1 MHKSDWEVINLI
13 SKHKR
18 TLLILVLAVLA
29 FIMVFPMVA
38 TVLDS
43 FMPGWEAAQ
52 YTADNTTNKS
62 IKLIPSEV
70 TLEQYDHAFIQNST
84 YWDYFWNSV
93 LLTVSIVIGQVII
106 SILAAYAFTVMKNR
120 WKEWLF
126 FLYIVV
132 MLLPFQVTLVPTYL
146 TADALGIIN
155 SYLSIILPGIFSTF
169 GVFLVRQHM
178 EQIPKSYIE
187 AAQID
192 GAGHIRVFLH
202 VMLPLS
208 KTSVVALVILCF
220 IDNWNM
226 VEQPMIFLSDTNK
239 WPLSLYFTY
248 FNQFIEMAFA
258 ASVMFMLPMLLIF
271 MNGEKQLMEGIKTSG
286 IK

>member
-1 MHKSDWEVINLI
+1 MINLR
-13 SKHKR
+13 SKRKR
-18 TLLILVLAVLA
+18 TLLIVVLTVLA
-29 FIMVFPMVA
+29 FFMIFPMVV

-43 FMPGWEAAQ
+43 FLPGWEAAQ
-52 YTADNTTNKS
+52 YTAENTTNKS

-70 TLEQYDHAFIQNST
+70 TLEQYKHALIQNST

-106 SILAAYAFTVMKNR
+106 SVLAAYAFTVMKNR
-120 WKEWLF
+120 WKEGLF

-132 MLLPFQVTLVPTYL
+132 MLLPFQVTLVPAYL

-155 SYLSIILPGIFSTF
+155 THLSIILPGIFSTF

-178 EQIPKSYIE
+178 EQVPKSYIE
-187 AAQID
+187 AAQMD
-192 GAGHIRVFLH
+192 GAGHMRVFLH
-202 VMLPLS
+202 IMLPLS
-208 KTSVVALVILCF
+208 KTSVVALAILCF

-239 WPLSLYFTY
+239 WPLSLYFSN

-258 ASVMFMLPMLLIF
+258 AAVVFMLPMLLIF

>member
-1 MHKSDWEVINLI
+1 MR
-13 SKHKR
+13 SKRKR
-18 TLLILVLAVLA
+18 TLLIVVLTVLA
-29 FIMVFPMVA
+29 FFMIFPMVV

-43 FMPGWEAAQ
+43 FLPGWEAAQ
-52 YTADNTTNKS
+52 YTAENTTNKS

-70 TLEQYDHAFIQNST
+70 TLEQYKHALIQNST

-106 SILAAYAFTVMKNR
+106 SVLAAYAFTVMKNR
-120 WKEWLF
+120 WKEGLF

-132 MLLPFQVTLVPTYL
+132 MLLPFQVTLVPAYL

-155 SYLSIILPGIFSTF
+155 THLSIILPGIFSTF

-178 EQIPKSYIE
+178 EQVPKSYIE
-187 AAQID
+187 AAQMD
-192 GAGHIRVFLH
+192 GAGHMRVFLH
-202 VMLPLS
+202 IMLPLS
-208 KTSVVALVILCF
+208 KTSVVALAILCF

-239 WPLSLYFTY
+239 WPLSLYFSN

-258 ASVMFMLPMLLIF
+258 AAVVFMLPMLLIF

>member
-1 MHKSDWEVINLI
+1 M
-13 SKHKR
+13 
-18 TLLILVLAVLA
+18 ILLAVLA
-29 FIMVFPMVA
+29 FIIVFPMVV
-38 TVLDS
+38 TVLNS
-43 FMPGWEAAQ
+43 FMPGWEVVQ
-52 YTADNTTNKS
+52 YTDEHAANKS

-70 TLEQYDHAFIQNST
+70 TLEQYERAFIQNSI
-84 YWDYFWNSV
+84 YWDYFWNSIR
-93 LLTVSIVIGQVII
+93 LTVSIVIGQVII
-106 SILAAYAFTVMKNR
+106 SILAAYAFTIMKNR

-132 MLLPFQVTLVPTYL
+132 MLLPFQVTLVPAYL
-146 TADALGIIN
+146 TADMLGIMN
-155 SYLSIILPGIFSTF
+155 THLSIILPGIFSTF
-169 GVFLVRQHM
+169 GVFLLRQHL

-187 AAQID
+187 AAHMD
-192 GAGHIRVFLH
+192 GAGHMRVFFH

-208 KTSVVALVILCF
+208 KTSVVALAILCF

-226 VEQPMIFLSDTNK
+226 VEQPMIFLSDTAK
-239 WPLSLYFTY
+239 WPLSLYFTF

-258 ASVMFMLPMLLIF
+258 ASVVFMLPMLLIF

>member
-1 MHKSDWEVINLI
+1 VIKLR
-13 SKHKR
+13 SKRKR
-18 TLLILVLAVLA
+18 ILLLIVLVVLA
-29 FIMVFPMVA
+29 FVMVFPMVA
-38 TVLDS
+38 TFLDS
-43 FMPGWEAAQ
+43 FMPGWEVSQ
-52 YTADNTTNKS
+52 YTAENATNKS

-70 TLEQYDHAFIQNST
+70 TLEQYNHALIQNSA

-106 SILAAYAFTVMKNR
+106 SVLAAYAFTVMKNR
-120 WKEWLF
+120 WKEGLF

-132 MLLPFQVTLVPTYL
+132 MLLPFQVTLVPAYL
-146 TADALGIIN
+146 AADALGLIN
-155 SYLSIILPGIFSTF
+155 SHLSIILPGIFSTF

-178 EQIPKSYIE
+178 EQIPKSNIE
-187 AAQID
+187 AAQMD
-192 GAGHIRVFLH
+192 GAGHMRVFLH
-202 VMLPLS
+202 IMLPLS
-208 KTSVVALVILCF
+208 KTSVVALAILCF

-258 ASVMFMLPMLLIF
+258 AAVVYMLPMLLIF

>member
-1 MHKSDWEVINLI
+1 MKRKPKKVLLVIL
-13 SKHKR
+13 
-18 TLLILVLAVLA
+18 LAVLA
-29 FIMVFPMVA
+29 LVMVFPMVV

-43 FMPGWEAAQ
+43 FMPGWEAAKYTDE
-52 YTADNTTNKS
+52 YTANKS
-62 IKLIPSEV
+62 IKLIPTEV
-70 TLEQYDHAFIQNST
+70 TLEQYERAFIQNSV

-106 SILAAYAFTVMKNR
+106 STLAAYAFTMMKNR

-132 MLLPFQVTLVPTYL
+132 MLLPFQVTLVPAYL
-146 TADALGIIN
+146 TADALGIMN
-155 SYLSIILPGIFSTF
+155 THLSIILPGIFSTF
-169 GVFLVRQHM
+169 GVFLLRQHM

-187 AAQID
+187 AARMD
-192 GAGHIRVFLH
+192 GAGHPRVFFR

-208 KTSVVALVILCF
+208 KTTVVALAILCF

-226 VEQPMIFLSDTNK
+226 MEQALVFLSDTAK
-239 WPLSLYFTY
+239 WPLSLYFVY

-258 ASVMFMLPMLLIF
+258 ASVVFMLPMLLIF
-271 MNGEKQLMEGIKTSG
+271 MNGEKQLMEGIKLSG

>member
-1 MHKSDWEVINLI
+1 MIKLR
-13 SKHKR
+13 SKRKR
-18 TLLILVLAVLA
+18 ILLLIVLVVLA
-29 FIMVFPMVA
+29 FVMVFPMVA
-38 TVLDS
+38 TFLDS
-43 FMPGWEAAQ
+43 FMPGWEVSQ
-52 YTADNTTNKS
+52 YTAENATNKS

-70 TLEQYDHAFIQNST
+70 TLEQYNHALIQNSA

-106 SILAAYAFTVMKNR
+106 SVLAAYAFTVMKNR
-120 WKEWLF
+120 WKEGLF

-132 MLLPFQVTLVPTYL
+132 MLLPFQVTLVPAYL
-146 TADALGIIN
+146 AADALGLIN
-155 SYLSIILPGIFSTF
+155 SHLSIILPGIFSTF

-178 EQIPKSYIE
+178 EQIPKSNIE
-187 AAQID
+187 AAQMD
-192 GAGHIRVFLH
+192 GAGHMRVFLH
-202 VMLPLS
+202 IMLPLS
-208 KTSVVALVILCF
+208 KTSVVALAILCF

-258 ASVMFMLPMLLIF
+258 AAVVYMLPMLLIF

>member
-1 MHKSDWEVINLI
+1 M
-13 SKHKR
+13 KR
-18 TLLILVLAVLA
+18 KPKKVLLIILLAVLA
-29 FIMVFPMVA
+29 FIMVFPMVV

-52 YTADNTTNKS
+52 YTDEHVSNKA

-70 TLEQYDHAFIQNST
+70 TLEQYERAFIQNSV

-106 SILAAYAFTVMKNR
+106 STLAAYAFTMMKNR

-132 MLLPFQVTLVPTYL
+132 MLLPFLVTLVPAYL
-146 TADALGIIN
+146 TADALGIMN
-155 SYLSIILPGIFSTF
+155 THLSIILPGIFSTF
-169 GVFLVRQHM
+169 GVFLLRQHM

-187 AAQID
+187 AARMD
-192 GAGHIRVFLH
+192 GAGHGRVFFH

-208 KTSVVALVILCF
+208 KTTVVALAILCF

-226 VEQPMIFLSDTNK
+226 MEQALVFLSDTAK
-239 WPLSLYFTY
+239 WPLSLYFSY
-248 FNQFIEMAFA
+248 FNQFIQMAFA
-258 ASVMFMLPMLLIF
+258 ASVVFMLPMLLIF
-271 MNGEKQLMEGIKTSG
+271 MNGEKQLMEGIKLSG

>member
-1 MHKSDWEVINLI
+1 LR
-13 SKHKR
+13 SKRKR
-18 TLLILVLAVLA
+18 ILLLIVLVVLA
-29 FIMVFPMVA
+29 FVMVFPMVA
-38 TVLDS
+38 TFLDS
-43 FMPGWEAAQ
+43 FMPGWEVSQ
-52 YTADNTTNKS
+52 YTAENATNKS

-70 TLEQYDHAFIQNST
+70 TLEQYNHALIQNSA

-106 SILAAYAFTVMKNR
+106 SVLAAYAFTVMKNR
-120 WKEWLF
+120 WKEGLF

-132 MLLPFQVTLVPTYL
+132 MLLPFQVTLVPAYL
-146 TADALGIIN
+146 AADALGLIN
-155 SYLSIILPGIFSTF
+155 SHLSIILPGIFSTF

-178 EQIPKSYIE
+178 EQIPKSNIE
-187 AAQID
+187 AAQMD
-192 GAGHIRVFLH
+192 GAGHMRVFLH
-202 VMLPLS
+202 IMLPLS
-208 KTSVVALVILCF
+208 KTSVVALAILCF

-258 ASVMFMLPMLLIF
+258 AAVVYMLPMLLIF

>member
-1 MHKSDWEVINLI
+1 MR
-13 SKHKR
+13 SKRKR
-18 TLLILVLAVLA
+18 ILLLIVLVVLA
-29 FIMVFPMVA
+29 FVMVFPMVA
-38 TVLDS
+38 TFLDS
-43 FMPGWEAAQ
+43 FMPGWEVSQ
-52 YTADNTTNKS
+52 YTAENATNKS

-70 TLEQYDHAFIQNST
+70 TLEQYNHALIQNSA

-106 SILAAYAFTVMKNR
+106 SVLAAYAFTVMKNR
-120 WKEWLF
+120 WKEGLF

-132 MLLPFQVTLVPTYL
+132 MLLPFQVTLVPAYL
-146 TADALGIIN
+146 AADALGLIN
-155 SYLSIILPGIFSTF
+155 SHLSIILPGIFSTF

-178 EQIPKSYIE
+178 EQIPKSNIE
-187 AAQID
+187 AAQMD
-192 GAGHIRVFLH
+192 GAGHMRVFLH
-202 VMLPLS
+202 IMLPLS
-208 KTSVVALVILCF
+208 KTSVVALAILCF

-258 ASVMFMLPMLLIF
+258 AAVVYMLPMLLIF

>member
-1 MHKSDWEVINLI
+1 M
-13 SKHKR
+13 KR
-18 TLLILVLAVLA
+18 KPKRILLTVLLA
-29 FIMVFPMVA
+29 ALALIMVFPMVT

-43 FMPGWEAAQ
+43 FMPGWEVSQ
-52 YTADNTTNKS
+52 YTDEHVANRS

-70 TLEQYDHAFIQNST
+70 TLEQYDRAFIQNSV

-93 LLTVSIVIGQVII
+93 LLTVSIVIGQVIV
-106 SILAAYAFTVMKNR
+106 STLAAYAFTMMKNK

-132 MLLPFQVTLVPTYL
+132 MLLPFQVTLVPAYL

-155 SYLSIILPGIFSTF
+155 THLSIILPGIFSTF
-169 GVFLVRQHM
+169 GVFLLRQQM

-187 AAQID
+187 AARID
-192 GAGHIRVFLH
+192 GAGLGRVFLR
-202 VMLPLS
+202 VILPLS
-208 KTSVVALVILCF
+208 KTTVVALAILCF

-226 VEQPMIFLSDTNK
+226 MEQAMIFLSDTSK

-258 ASVMFMLPMLLIF
+258 ASVVFMLPMLLIF
-271 MNGEKQLMEGIKTSG
+271 MNGEKQLMEGIKLSG